1 MSDRICSMTECTE
14 KFYARGYC
22 RTHYAAERHAGRLK
36 RLPGWGKFWSKVDKS
51 SESGCWLWTAGVN
64 NKGYPVYQ
72 DGTAHRL
79 SYRMHHPLSGDI
91 GHLSVCHRCDTP
103 RCVNPAHLFL
113 ASHAENMADMSRKGR
128 SRSTRLTPAQVVAIR
143 NDSRPSVRTGMDYGV
158 SGPTVRAIRLRLT
171 WKHVA

>member
-1 MSDRICSMTECTE
+1 MSDRICSIPGCNR
-14 KFYARGYC
+14 KHDCRGLCKAHYSAARKS
-22 RTHYAAERHAGRLK
+22 GRLQ
-36 RLPGWGKFWSKVDKS
+36 LIPGRGEFWSKVDKRS
-51 SESGCWLWTAGVN
+51 DSECWLWTAGAN

-91 GHLSVCHRCDTP
+91 SHLSVCHRCDTP

-128 SRSTRLTPAQVVAIR
+128 AGSTKLTWEQVAAIR
-143 NDSRPSVRTGMDYGV
+143 ADPRPSVRTGLDYGV
-158 SGPTVRAIRLRLT
+158 SGSTVRAIRLGKT
-171 WKHVA
+171 WKQAS